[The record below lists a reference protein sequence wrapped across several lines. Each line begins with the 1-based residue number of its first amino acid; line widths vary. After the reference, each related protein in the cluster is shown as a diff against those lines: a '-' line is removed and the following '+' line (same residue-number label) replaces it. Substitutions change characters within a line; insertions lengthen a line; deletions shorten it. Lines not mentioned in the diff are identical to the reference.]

1 MAKDN
6 SDRNDIYGS
15 DGGVQNTAL
24 SGFLNNL
31 ILERVGRVTMSDTDN
46 TDGDS
51 EDSSFS
57 GDNNS
62 TSISIFSTTS
72 SIPTT
77 TTSSI
82 PSTTTS
88 SIPSTTTSSIPTTTT
103 SDDDGRSGSGR
114 KNRTISVAQDNARA
128 NLSPRT
134 LTQSLGLE
142 VGRER
147 GRMRMSRATL
157 RHSRWYSSNSNIN
170 SNENNKKNK
179 SSLNFSCSIYEG
191 NDSNHSMPRR
201 RSSLSAALETVVA
214 LVTLSSSCDGDD
226 DDDDDDDEVSLSSV
240 HSFATKNID
249 CNAIVPVPQTISQQ
263 PTTITTADI
272 PHRIPQRSQEWYY
285 DNDDDQDE
293 DHSSSRNFNWS
304 YIMNVKNKNKKKTMV
319 QRSSSDDATPSLY
332 VSLSSRSS
340 HHPHPPHPPFSSTMM
355 RRSCS
360 DLEVGGCR
368 WSAMTTRSSSN
379 SNSNSNDDIRKILP
393 SSPPRRPRRDD
404 SDRSIYSSIINDAM

>member
-1 MAKDN
+1 MAKNN
-6 SDRNDIYGS
+6 SDRNDIIGYDN

-51 EDSSFS
+51 EDFSFS
-57 GDNNS
+57 NANNS
-62 TSISIFSTTS
+62 TDFSISSTTS

-82 PSTTTS
+82 PTT
-88 SIPSTTTSSIPTTTT
+88 IT
-103 SDDDGRSGSGR
+103 SDDDGRSGSGSGR
-114 KNRTISVAQDNARA
+114 KNRMISVAQDNARA

-147 GRMRMSRATL
+147 MRMSRATL
-157 RHSRWYSSNSNIN
+157 RHSRWYSSDSNIN
-170 SNENNKKNK
+170 SNENNKKDK

-214 LVTLSSSCDGDD
+214 LVTLSSSWDGD

-240 HSFATKNID
+240 HSFATNNID

-263 PTTITTADI
+263 PTTVTTADI
-272 PHRIPQRSQEWYY
+272 PHRIPQRSQDWYY

-304 YIMNVKNKNKKKTMV
+304 YIMNVKNKKKTKTMV

-340 HHPHPPHPPFSSTMM
+340 HHPHLHPPSSPTIRTASSQHSR

-379 SNSNSNDDIRKILP
+379 SNSNSNDDIEKILP
-393 SSPPRRPRRDD
+393 PSPPRRPRRDD

>member
-1 MAKDN
+1 MAKNN
-6 SDRNDIYGS
+6 SDRNDIIGYDN

-51 EDSSFS
+51 EDFSFS
-57 GDNNS
+57 NANNS
-62 TSISIFSTTS
+62 TDFSISSTTS

-82 PSTTTS
+82 PTT
-88 SIPSTTTSSIPTTTT
+88 IT
-103 SDDDGRSGSGR
+103 SDDDGRSGSGSGR
-114 KNRTISVAQDNARA
+114 KNRMISVAQDNARA

-157 RHSRWYSSNSNIN
+157 RHSRWYSSDSNIN

-179 SSLNFSCSIYEG
+179 NSLNFSCSIYEG

-214 LVTLSSSCDGDD
+214 LVTLSSSWDGDD

-240 HSFATKNID
+240 HSFATNNID
-249 CNAIVPVPQTISQQ
+249 CNTIVPVPQTISQQ
-263 PTTITTADI
+263 PTTVTTADT
-272 PHRIPQRSQEWYY
+272 PHRIPQRSQDWYY

-304 YIMNVKNKNKKKTMV
+304 YIMNVKNKKKTKTMV

-340 HHPHPPHPPFSSTMM
+340 HHPHPPHPPFSSTIM

-379 SNSNSNDDIRKILP
+379 SNSNSNDDIEKILP
-393 SSPPRRPRRDD
+393 PSPPRRPRRDD